1 MNMKAQKSLKQ
12 EVKVDISKAETIK
25 CEYCDNV
32 LFISSTIIKRL
43 SALLS
48 PTGQEA
54 LIPIEVY
61 SCGNC
66 GQVPKTMLSG
76 TGIDINEVNK
86 SEKDSFSRSDLER

>member
-1 MNMKAQKSLKQ
+1 MKRQKPLKQ

-66 GQVPKTMLSG
+66 GQVPKTMLSV

-86 SEKDSFSRSDLER
+86 PEKDSFSRPDLER